1 MDKKLAPIVLFTY
14 NRPEHTQQVLD
25 ALALNNEAK
34 ESILYI
40 YCDGAKPLATEQEL
54 EKINTVKSIATKEHR
69 FKEVVVIEQQK
80 NKGLANS
87 IIDGVSEI
95 INEHGK
101 IIVLEDD
108 IVTSKGFLKYM
119 NDALKCYENN
129 ENVMHISG
137 FMYPHQQQ
145 LPETFFYNVT
155 LCWGWATWQ
164 RAWQYFNPNALQL
177 WKILLKNKQLTQIDK
192 FSSGYLSS
200 QLAHNISGKLNTWF
214 IKWHVSVFLKNGYTL
229 FPSTSLVD
237 NIGFDNTG
245 VHNGTTNAFVNP
257 ALASSIQVNTITLK
271 ENETAEKII
280 KAFYNNLNEQHNNQP
295 EPTVKEKIKQKIR
308 HLFFKLFPDVKQA
321 IVEVTQQNK
330 HEPNLINSYLGANCK
345 VYPPG
350 ILFNTIIGNY
360 SYAAQNANINNT
372 TIGKFCSIGPNFLCG
387 WGIHPT
393 NGISTHPMFY
403 STLKQN
409 GISLSNENKIEETKP
424 IVIGNDVF
432 IGMNVIILDG
442 VTIGDGAVIGAGS
455 VVSKNIPPYAIAVGS
470 PIQIKKY
477 RFDDETIKK
486 LLQIKWWD
494 LPKEQ
499 LQKIEQHFF
508 DVETFIAKQI

>member
-177 WKILLKNKQLTQIDK
+177 WKIL
-192 FSSGYLSS
+192 
-200 QLAHNISGKLNTWF
+200 
-214 IKWHVSVFLKNGYTL
+214 
-229 FPSTSLVD
+229 
-237 NIGFDNTG
+237 
-245 VHNGTTNAFVNP
+245 
-257 ALASSIQVNTITLK
+257 
-271 ENETAEKII
+271 
-280 KAFYNNLNEQHNNQP
+280 
-295 EPTVKEKIKQKIR
+295 
-308 HLFFKLFPDVKQA
+308 
-321 IVEVTQQNK
+321 
-330 HEPNLINSYLGANCK
+330 
-345 VYPPG
+345 
-350 ILFNTIIGNY
+350 
-360 SYAAQNANINNT
+360 
-372 TIGKFCSIGPNFLCG
+372 
-387 WGIHPT
+387 
-393 NGISTHPMFY
+393 
-403 STLKQN
+403 
-409 GISLSNENKIEETKP
+409 
-424 IVIGNDVF
+424 
-432 IGMNVIILDG
+432 
-442 VTIGDGAVIGAGS
+442 
-455 VVSKNIPPYAIAVGS
+455 
-470 PIQIKKY
+470 
-477 RFDDETIKK
+477 
-486 LLQIKWWD
+486 
-494 LPKEQ
+494 
-499 LQKIEQHFF
+499 
-508 DVETFIAKQI
+508 